1 MSKMKRRH
9 SSKADES
16 EHVGREELLQIY
28 HRYRSSAVGI
38 DLLCRQGEIRF
49 FFFKSFGYFVL
60 SKRYWWKIIKL
71 SRTVQSGSETRRSAQ
86 NSRNHALISV
96 ATESQ
101 VFYDTDSFFGTKS
114 WKTVPI
120 KGAQIFRKPRSQLK
134 ILGTRRATWNKFH
147 TEGLQIL
154 GTTIQNLVAS
164 GRPALLHLQSP

>member
-60 SKRYWWKIIKL
+60 SKRY
-71 SRTVQSGSETRRSAQ
+71 
-86 NSRNHALISV
+86 
-96 ATESQ
+96 
-101 VFYDTDSFFGTKS
+101 
-114 WKTVPI
+114 
-120 KGAQIFRKPRSQLK
+120 
-134 ILGTRRATWNKFH
+134 
-147 TEGLQIL
+147 
-154 GTTIQNLVAS
+154 
-164 GRPALLHLQSP
+164 